1 MPLGVRGRADRIHPH
16 VGLRRSEIR
25 RNGLPDYF
33 SRFSSSSSCAR
44 SSSGNRSPNF
54 A

>member
-1 MPLGVRGRADRIHPH
+1 MDGAHANVTIGVPQRKAKLVQAPAGY
-16 VGLRRSEIR
+16 V
-25 RNGLPDYF
+25 

-44 SSSGNRSPNF
+44 SSSGNRSPNR